1 MIRFDNIS
9 VRRDGR
15 LVLQSIT
22 AEVPA
27 NSLALLLGRSGSGKS
42 TLLRTANRLTDI
54 DAGSVTCG
62 GRDVRE
68 QDVYALRRSIGF
80 VPQNLGL
87 FPHRNAAEQLRLAGG
102 PNADVGAL
110 LQQVDLP
117 SSYASRYPRQLSG
130 GEQQRLALARALASN
145 PPYLLLDEAFSALDP
160 ILRRDLLNLVSSL
173 GRTTIL
179 ASHDPSLVLPLAT
192 QVIFLEAGRMLFA
205 GATSHFRASDSPLI
219 NRYLEA
225 SAC

>member
-1 MIRFDNIS
+1 MLHSIS
-9 VRRDGR
+9 
-15 LVLQSIT
+15 

-27 NSLALLLGRSGSGKS
+27 NSLTLLLGRSGSGKS
-42 TLLRTANRLTDI
+42 TLLRTVNRLTDI
-54 DAGSVTCG
+54 DAGTVTCG

-87 FPHRNAAEQLRLAGG
+87 FPHRNAAEQLHLAGG
-102 PNADVGAL
+102 PQANVGAL

-117 SSYASRYPRQLSG
+117 SSYANRYPRQLSG
-130 GEQQRLALARALASN
+130 GEQQRLAIARALASD

-160 ILRRDLLNLVSSL
+160 ILRRDLLSLVAGL

-179 ASHDPSLVLPLAT
+179 ASHDPALVLPLASE
-192 QVIFLEAGRMLFA
+192 VIFLEAGRLLFA
-205 GATSHFRASDSPLI
+205 GPTSHFRASDSPLI
-219 NRYLEA
+219 HRYLEA